1 MSKPQTSIEEL
12 QENVGKNVGQSEW
25 RSIDQQRIDG
35 FAELTEDPQWIHTDP
50 ERAAKESPFGAT
62 IAHGFLSLS
71 LLSAMA
77 LDVLPTIKGQV
88 MGINYGFDKVRF
100 MNPVREG
107 SKVRGSFTLLEVK
120 RRSDNKWQL
129 RHGVHVEIEGQKK
142 PALIAEWLSLVV
154 ISS

>member
-1 MSKPQTSIEEL
+1 MSKPETSIEEL
-12 QENVGKNVGQSEW
+12 QANVGKNVGESQW
-25 RSIDQQRIDG
+25 RTVDQQRIDG

-77 LDVLPTIKGQV
+77 IDVLPTIKGQV

-107 SKVRGSFTLLEVK
+107 SKIRGAFTLLEVK
-120 RRSDNKWQL
+120 QRSDNEWQL
-129 RHGVHVEIEGQKK
+129 RHGVQVEIEGQEK
-142 PALIAEWLSLVV
+142 PALIAEWLSLAIVK
-154 ISS
+154 